1 MTVPGDIPPSPSLVA
16 LHAGDPAAW
25 QQAFTLL
32 WGPVV
37 RAARRQLNDAGEAEE
52 AAAQALHE
60 TRRAVATTR
69 SWAEVGALAV
79 VIARRRAISR
89 SRSLAALK
97 RQPGTLVSLDSL
109 EAGGEG
115 EPPQYAALRTLDVQT
130 ILAGLP
136 AEQRDLLQDYFLEGL
151 TSDEAARK
159 RGVPAATVRSQVMRL
174 LAQLRAQE
182 QARRNGPPRE
192 SDTSTGTSL

>member
-1 MTVPGDIPPSPSLVA
+1 MTVPGDIPSSPSLVA

-69 SWAEVGALAV
+69 RWAEVGALAV

-115 EPPQYAALRTLDVQT
+115 EPPQYAALRILDVQA
-130 ILAGLP
+130 ILATLP
-136 AEQRDLLQDYFLEGL
+136 TEQRDLLQEYFLEGL
-151 TSDEAARK
+151 TSDELARK

-174 LAQLRAQE
+174 LTQLRAQE
-182 QARRNGPPRE
+182 QARGNGPPRE
-192 SDTSTGTSL
+192 SDTSTGTTS

>member
-1 MTVPGDIPPSPSLVA
+1 MTVPGDIPPPPSLVA

-60 TRRAVATTR
+60 VRRAVATTR

-97 RQPGTLVSLDSL
+97 RQPGTLVSLDCS
-109 EAGGEG
+109 EAEGEG

-130 ILAGLP
+130 ILATLP
-136 AEQRDLLQDYFLEGL
+136 PGQRDLLREYFLEGL
-151 TSDEAARK
+151 TSEEVARK
-159 RGVPAATVRSQVMRL
+159 RGVPASTVRSQVMRL
-174 LAQLRAQE
+174 LAQLQAQE
-182 QARRNGPPRE
+182 RARRNGSPRG
-192 SDTSTGTSL
+192 SDISSGTTL

>member
-1 MTVPGDIPPSPSLVA
+1 MFPSGDNPTPPPLGA

-25 QQAFTLL
+25 RQAFTQL

-60 TRRAVATTR
+60 TRQAVATTR
-69 SWAEVGALAV
+69 SWSEVGALAV

-97 RQPGTLVSLDSL
+97 RQPGTQVPLDSL
-109 EAGGEG
+109 EAADAE
-115 EPPQYAALRTLDVQT
+115 EPPQYAAARVLDVQA

-136 AEQRDLLQDYFLEGL
+136 PAQRGLLQEYFLAGL
-151 TSDEAARK
+151 TSEEVARK

-174 LAQLRAQE
+174 LAQLRE
-182 QARRNGPPRE
+182 RELARRNSPTQE
-192 SDTSTGTSL
+192 SDSSTGTIL

>member
-1 MTVPGDIPPSPSLVA
+1 MSATGENPPPPPLDA

-25 QQAFTLL
+25 QQAFTQL

-60 TRRAVATTR
+60 TRQAAGTTR

-89 SRSLAALK
+89 SRALAARK
-97 RQPGTLVSLDSL
+97 RQPGAVVLLDSL
-109 EAGGEG
+109 EAAEAG
-115 EPPQYAALRTLDVQT
+115 EPPQYAALRILDVQA

-136 AEQRDLLQDYFLEGL
+136 PAQRELLQEYFLAGL
-151 TSDEAARK
+151 TSDEVARK

-174 LAQLRAQE
+174 LAQLRGRE
-182 QARRNGPPRE
+182 QTRRNGQPPE
-192 SDTSTGTSL
+192 SDTSTGTTL

>member
-1 MTVPGDIPPSPSLVA
+1 MFPSGDSPTPPLLGD

-25 QQAFTLL
+25 RQAFTLL

-37 RAARRQLNDAGEAEE
+37 RAARGQLNDAGEAEE

-60 TRRAVATTR
+60 TRQAVATTR
-69 SWAEVGALAV
+69 SWSEVGALAV

-97 RQPGTLVSLDSL
+97 RQPEALVPLDSL
-109 EAGGEG
+109 EAADAD
-115 EPPQYAALRTLDVQT
+115 EPPQYAALRILDVQA

-136 AEQRDLLQDYFLEGL
+136 PAQRGLLQEYFLEGL
-151 TSDEAARK
+151 TSDEVARK

-174 LAQLRAQE
+174 LAQLRERE
-182 QARRNGPPRE
+182 QSRRNGLPRE
-192 SDTSTGTSL
+192 SDSSTGTSL